1 MLIIQYRAQDIL
13 LSQLSEGSIGLNFVL
28 KENFPSNSP
37 SNLPPKPLFIIQEGF
52 LLIKKLELH
61 LEGANEV
68 AEFAKQLNIQFKQ
81 IKQVS
86 LDSSGGMDDF
96 FINIPEGEYER
107 LSFGIQLADHED
119 LPSICLSG
127 TFIDP
132 SDNLVPFSFFAQNIF
147 PRFDMEANLK
157 GQDPFSSNSP
167 INPTIVFE
175 INAAKWF
182 ETLTQDDFMLAKRDE
197 QGITISPSSNE
208 SMYWKIVESIVFGEE
223 ISVEIK

>member
-28 KENFPSNSP
+28 KENFPSKSHKTIP
-37 SNLPPKPLFIIQEGF
+37 SKPIFLIREGY

-61 LEGANEV
+61 MQGSNEV
-68 AEFAKQLNIQFKQ
+68 AGFAKKLDIQFKQ

-86 LDSSGGMDDF
+86 LDNSGGMDDF

-119 LPSICLSG
+119 MPSISLSG

-132 SDNLVPFSFFAQNIF
+132 TDNLVPFSFSAQNIF
-147 PRFDMEANLK
+147 PRFDMEANLM
-157 GQDPFSSNSP
+157 GQDLFSGRFP

-182 ETLTQDDFMLAKRDE
+182 EKLSQEDFLLASQDE
-197 QGITISPSSNE
+197 QGIAISPSSNE
-208 SMYWKIVESIVFGEE
+208 SLYWKIVESIVFGEE
-223 ISVEIK
+223 ISVELR

>member
-28 KENFPSNSP
+28 KENFPSKSP
-37 SNLPPKPLFIIQEGF
+37 NTIPSKPIFLIQEGY

-61 LEGANEV
+61 MQGTNEV
-68 AEFAKQLNIQFKQ
+68 AGFAKNLDIQFKQ

-86 LDSSGGMDDF
+86 LDNSGGMDDF

-107 LSFGIQLADHED
+107 LSFGIQLADHD
-119 LPSICLSG
+119 DSPCVYLAG
-127 TFIDP
+127 TYIDP
-132 SDNLVPFSFFAQNIF
+132 NDNLIPFTFCAHNIY
-147 PRFDMEANLK
+147 PRFDMEANLM
-157 GQDPFSSNSP
+157 GQDPFSGRFP

-182 ETLTQDDFMLAKRDE
+182 EKLSQEDFLMASQDE
-197 QGITISPSSNE
+197 QGIVISPSSNE
-208 SMYWKIVESIVFGEE
+208 SLYWKIVESIIFGEE
-223 ISVEIK
+223 ISVELR